1 MRLETE
7 SIHSTFVDGPVAEST
22 VRSEEAIE
30 ALREGIN
37 AAQSGDRVKARSALL
52 RSSELD
58 PGSESA
64 WLWLASISEYPE
76 ELLVFLGHVLDI
88 NPHNS
93 RALEWTAAT
102 KSLLSK
108 TFVQRGIDAADSG
121 KPDFA
126 AHCFQQALE
135 QDQNNVEAWLWL
147 AKLSDSPAGKLSYL
161 EKAVELDPSNEEAAT
176 EMAAARSEVNRA
188 LLAEARSAF
197 VSGNRFEAKDLLDA
211 FIAEYPE
218 SEDGWILRAH
228 LADAF
233 DEKIAAFENVLSINA
248 GNMAART
255 GLESLK
261 AIMAMVEVADEPTPE
276 PAIVEQNTYTF
287 TAVETAEPVEEAN
300 EIEQPPA
307 PTQMEN
313 TAFIL
318 DAQRSAEDDIPHD
331 KSPTQELVFPAAAV
345 QLNER
350 MMEEVRTDWNQDS
363 VPVKELPVEEVVYFD
378 APKTVEEPQT
388 EEIKV
393 EDHVEEAPADWSMN
407 TIAFSFA
414 FPGGDLAPAEEAPE
428 VVEAV
433 AESADEPE
441 FSGEKFEFSAASE
454 PTTYEQ
460 PTVSFEDPLV
470 EAIQIEAPADPFVEV
485 VSEKDEVIVAE
496 VEAETETE
504 EVIPVTFDSSM
515 PTYEAS
521 DFAVDQ
527 PGASPFESYASGPFE
542 APATDRAIPMP
553 FGMTVSDTISF
564 KTGFETNV
572 IRPEQAQSVPAKT
585 VCSFCNSENPGQAF
599 TCGTCLSTLTLSD
612 LEMLLANAHAD
623 REVLRDAVA
632 RMEAEKAIHP
642 LTESELTNLGIAY
655 LNLRDFQTGYHHLH
669 DASQLNPNNVVL
681 ASQVNALLI
690 RLDEIKRQEEVHD
703 AMPKEKK
710 ILVVDDS
717 ATVRKLIAG
726 KLEKCGHQVFC
737 AADGVEAI
745 EQLDS
750 LIPDL
755 ILLDITMPRMDGYQ
769 VCKTIRGKEATKDVP
784 VVMISGKDGFF
795 DKVRGRMAGTTGY
808 ITKPFGP
815 ETLMKAVETY
825 LKGEVIQ

>member
-7 SIHSTFVDGPVAEST
+7 SIHSTFVDAPIAEPA
-22 VRSEEAIE
+22 VRSEEAVE

-37 AAQSGDRVKARSALL
+37 AAQAGDRVKARAALL

-108 TFVQRGIDAADSG
+108 TFVQRGIDAAESHKG
-121 KPDFA
+121 DFA

-135 QDQNNVEAWLWL
+135 HDQNNVEAWLWL
-147 AKLSDSPAGKLSYL
+147 AKLSDTPAGKLSYL
-161 EKAVELDPSNEEAAT
+161 EKALELDPSNEEASA
-176 EMAAARSEVNRA
+176 EMAAARSEVNKA
-188 LLAEARSAF
+188 LLAEARAAF
-197 VSGNRFEAKDLLDA
+197 VAGKKSEANDLLDA

-218 SEDGWILRAH
+218 SEDGWILRGH

-233 DEKIAAFENVLSINA
+233 DEKIAAFEKVLSVNPS
-248 GNMAART
+248 NMVART

-261 AIMAMVEVADEPTPE
+261 AIMAMVDPAPVAAVAEEAPVAEVEVVEEVLE
-276 PAIVEQNTYTF
+276 PA
-287 TAVETAEPVEEAN
+287 APPVFAQIE

-307 PTQMEN
+307 PNLMEN

-318 DAQRSAEDDIPHD
+318 DAQRSAENEVPHD
-331 KSPTQELVFPAAAV
+331 KSPTQELVFPSAAV
-345 QLNER
+345 HFAER
-350 MMEEVRTDWNQDS
+350 MSGEAYSES
-363 VPVKELPVEEVVYFD
+363 VDENAPGEEVVYFD
-378 APKTVEEPQT
+378 APKVEEVQVEEPAVEPVAI
-388 EEIKV
+388 EEPK
-393 EDHVEEAPADWSMN
+393 ADWSMN
-407 TIAFSFA
+407 TVAFSFS
-414 FPGGDLAPAEEAPE
+414 FPGGNQAEEEKEE
-428 VVEAV
+428 VAAVEV
-433 AESADEPE
+433 KEEEPQ
-441 FSGEKFEFSAASE
+441 FTGEKFEFSAAPE
-454 PTTYEQ
+454 PLAFEQ
-460 PTVSFEDPLV
+460 PIVSFEAPVVDTVAV
-470 EAIQIEAPADPFVEV
+470 EAVVNAAAEVAAEPAVVEAVEV
-485 VSEKDEVIVAE
+485 QPEVVQ
-496 VEAETETE
+496 E
-504 EVIPVTFDSSM
+504 EVQPSFEPAAPV
-515 PTYEAS
+515 YEAS
-521 DFAVDQ
+521 DYAVSQ
-527 PGASPFESYASGPFE
+527 PATSYDAFTPVPFESPVS
-542 APATDRAIPMP
+542 DRAIPMP

-572 IRPEQAQSVPAKT
+572 VRPEPVQVPAKS
-585 VCSFCNSENPGQAF
+585 VCAFCNNENPGQAF

-623 REVLRDAVA
+623 REVLRNAVA
-632 RMEAEKAIHP
+632 RMEAEKAINP
-642 LTESELTNLGIAY
+642 LNESELTNLGIAY
-655 LNLRDFQTGYHHLH
+655 LNLRDFQTGYQHLY

-681 ASQVNALLI
+681 AGQVNALLI
-690 RLDEIKRQEEVHD
+690 RLDDIKKQEAAHD

-745 EQLDS
+745 EQLES
-750 LIPDL
+750 LVPDL

-769 VCKTIRGKEATKDVP
+769 VCKMIRGKEATKDVP

-825 LKGEVIQ
+825 LKGEVVE

>member
-7 SIHSTFVDGPVAEST
+7 SIQSTSLDGHVAESAA
-22 VRSEEAIE
+22 RSEEAVE

-37 AAQSGDRVKARSALL
+37 AAQNGDRAKARTALL

-58 PGSESA
+58 PRSESA

-76 ELLVFLGHVLDI
+76 ELLVFLDHVLDI

-108 TFVQRGIDAADSG
+108 TFVQRGIDAAEG
-121 KPDFA
+121 GNHEFA

-135 QDQNNVEAWLWL
+135 YDQTTVEAWLWL
-147 AKLSDSPAGKLSYL
+147 AKLADSTVGKLSYL
-161 EKAVELDPSNEEAAT
+161 EKAVELDPTNAEAAT
-176 EMAAARSEVNRA
+176 EMASARSEVNRA

-197 VSGNRFEAKDLLDA
+197 VSGKRFEAKDLLDA

-218 SEDGWILRAH
+218 SEDGWVLRAH

-248 GNMAART
+248 ENLVAKT

-261 AIMAMVEVADEPTPE
+261 AIMATVEPV
-276 PAIVEQNTYTF
+276 
-287 TAVETAEPVEEAN
+287 VETASVPVQVVEETSFTPEA
-300 EIEQPPA
+300 ETFEAAPVQESEPEEVEQPPA
-307 PTQMEN
+307 PMLMEN

-318 DAQRSAEDDIPHD
+318 DAQRSVENDIPHD
-331 KSPTQELVFPAAAV
+331 KSPTQELVFPIAA
-345 QLNER
+345 LKFNESKT
-350 MMEEVRTDWNQDS
+350 EEADANRND
-363 VPVKELPVEEVVYFD
+363 ELQTTEEVVYFD
-378 APKTVEEPQT
+378 APNTTELSMEEVSPENPASEEPQ
-388 EEIKV
+388 
-393 EDHVEEAPADWSMN
+393 ADWSMN
-407 TIAFSFA
+407 TIAFPFA
-414 FPGGDLAPAEEAPE
+414 FPGDIASNEEQIE
-428 VVEAV
+428 VQEAV
-433 AESADEPE
+433 GASAEEPE
-441 FSGEKFEFSAASE
+441 FTGEKFEFSAAPE
-454 PTTYEQ
+454 PAAFEQ
-460 PTVSFEDPLV
+460 PMVSFEDPLV
-470 EAIQIEAPADPFVEV
+470 EAVEV
-485 VSEKDEVIVAE
+485 KDPVASVVESASAETAE
-496 VEAETETE
+496 VAPTLEVASQTE
-504 EVIPVTFDSSM
+504 EAVTAESPI
-515 PTYEAS
+515 PTYDAS
-521 DFAVDQ
+521 DFAVSQ
-527 PGASPFESYASGPFE
+527 PASPFDSFAPVPFE
-542 APATDRAIPMP
+542 SPVTDRAIPMP

-572 IRPEQAQSVPAKT
+572 VRPEQVQSVPAKS
-585 VCSFCNSENPGQAF
+585 VCVFCNSENPGQAF

-623 REVLRDAVA
+623 REVLRNAIA

-642 LTESELTNLGIAY
+642 PTENELTNLGIAY
-655 LNLRDFQTGYHHLH
+655 LNLRDFQTGYQYLH
-669 DASQLNPNNVVL
+669 EASQLNPNNVVL
-681 ASQVNALLI
+681 GSQVNALLI

-726 KLEKCGHQVFC
+726 KLEKCGHQVIC

-745 EQLDS
+745 EHLDAFV
-750 LIPDL
+750 PDL

-769 VCKTIRGKEATKDVP
+769 VCKTIRSKDATKDVP

-825 LKGEVIQ
+825 LKGEVVQ